1 MENKKK
7 AMISTY
13 RVAGVCTILE
23 ILKEMCC
30 GSMQD
35 MYLVTHEINEAILD
49 LLNEEIM

>member
-13 RVAGVCTILE
+13 CIAEVCATLE
-23 ILKEMCC
+23 IHKEKCC

-35 MYLVTHEINEAILD
+35 MYLVAHKINDAILD
-49 LLNEEIM
+49 LLSEEIM